1 MNKITSCKAKEI
13 KDSRGNP
20 TIEVEIGSEDV
31 FMSASVPS
39 GASAGSREALE
50 KRDEDGKGVQTAIKN
65 VNEIIGP
72 AIMGLEVFGELYDI
86 YVSQIYRFVYFKV
99 GRKEE
104 AEDLTSEVFL
114 KTWQYIN
121 EISGVRVEPS
131 QPNLFMNVLNGGVHA
146 KFRLPFQEYIVISG
160 GETVKESY
168 GKSLVFLK
176 KLGEAIKEKYGKV
189 EMGDEGG
196 FSPEMKTIEEPFELL
211 SNLMDSDMVIANDVA
226 ASELYKDGVYSVLG
240 EEYSS
245 GQFLNIYKN
254 LVENFPI
261 GSIEDPFDE
270 SDLPSFENIT
280 REVKNW
286 DAKALR
292 KGIME
297 DVLIV
302 GDDLTTTNTES
313 ILDSTRNK
321 RANAVIIKPNQIGTL
336 SEVYKAVKL
345 ARGAGWKIICS
356 HRSGETMDTFIAD
369 LAVGV
374 GAYGLKAGSPSQEV
388 RRVKYERLLEIEK
401 EMEK

>member
-72 AIMGLEVFGELYDI
+72 AIMGLELDGTENKSNLGANAI
-86 YVSQIYRFVYFKV
+86 LGVSIATTK
-99 GRKEE
+99 
-104 AEDLTSEVFL
+104 L
-114 KTWQYIN
+114 KAKLENKPLWQYIN